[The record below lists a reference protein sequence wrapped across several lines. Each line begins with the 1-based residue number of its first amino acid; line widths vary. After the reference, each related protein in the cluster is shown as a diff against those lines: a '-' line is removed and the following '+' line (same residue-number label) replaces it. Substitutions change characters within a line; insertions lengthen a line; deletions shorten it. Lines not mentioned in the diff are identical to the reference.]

1 MPFPDFVW
9 DVRTQY
15 LGDIMVFYI
24 AQRTKN
30 NGTFQLWEKDG
41 QPHEFR
47 DVTQALSSYETAV
60 RLEGMRNVLL
70 LEDVAV
76 RVDLTISKIPD

>member
-1 MPFPDFVW
+1 MS
-9 DVRTQY
+9 
-15 LGDIMVFYI
+15 FYI
-24 AQRTKN
+24 AQRNEKK
-30 NGTFQLWEKDG
+30 GTFQLWDKDG

-47 DVTQALSSYETAV
+47 DITKALSSYENAV
-60 RLEGMRNVLL
+60 RLNGTKDVLL